1 MCCSEH
7 AERAP
12 DIFLSSMFFNG
23 NVPVGLD
30 LRHLLVPLTDP
41 RVVCQDFIDYCL
53 GIEPQRFQI
62 LLPNFGNN
70 PRPVPLSALCRA
82 NGSSCHMNLIGG
94 ATIRGNWSST
104 VPCSQRCP

>member
-1 MCCSEH
+1 
-7 AERAP
+7 
-12 DIFLSSMFFNG
+12 MFFNG

-70 PRPVPLSALCRA
+70 PRSVPLFSSLQSEWIIMPYEFDWRRYHTRELFIYSALQP
-82 NGSSCHMNLIGG
+82 
-94 ATIRGNWSST
+94 T
-104 VPCSQRCP
+104 VPVRSLRLRVIVRGESK